1 MPDAYRENTKFPTM
15 EGNPPIMRRSALA
28 AIAAIGSASL
38 LVAGCSKADD
48 NKNTD
53 NTKSAGANAAT
64 KDVVNASTKKGGT
77 VTYEY
82 SDVPDS
88 FDPGNTYYAYMY
100 NLSRL
105 YARPLMTFQPGAG
118 EKGNT
123 LVPDLAA
130 SAGVPSDGGKTWTY
144 KLRTGLKY
152 QDGTAITSKD
162 VKYAVERSNFARD
175 VLSLGPNYFQQF
187 LVGGDKYKGPYK
199 DKSGKGLSSIETPD
213 DTTVV
218 FHLKTA
224 FQEFDYLVAS
234 PQTAPVPQA
243 KDNGVDYV
251 KNIVSSG
258 SYKFDSYADGK
269 QAVLVR
275 NENWDAKS
283 DPLRKQYPDKI
294 VVKLKVAAET
304 IDKDV
309 LAGDAIDLGGGGVQA
324 ATQAQLL
331 SSADKKANTDNTY
344 GGRLVYMAIN
354 TKVKPFNNVAC
365 RKAVQFAIDK
375 VSVQTAEGGPIRGD
389 IASTVLPPD
398 IPGYAKSDVYAST
411 DSKGDAAK
419 AKDQLKACG
428 KSTISTNISA
438 RSDRPQEIDAAT
450 AIIASLKK
458 AGINATLK
466 QYPSGKYF
474 TDYAGVPKF
483 TEKQNIGLIMMQWGA
498 DWPSGYGFLQQIL
511 NGSAIGD
518 SGNTNLSQYDNKDV
532 NALLEK
538 AIGTEDNAARNG
550 LYTEIDKKT
559 MDDAVLVPLTYFK
572 VLLARPQYA
581 TNLVSTAA
589 FSGQYDYLNIG
600 TTKK

>member
-1 MPDAYRENTKFPTM
+1 
-15 EGNPPIMRRSALA
+15 MRRSALA
-28 AIAAIGSASL
+28 AVAAIGSASL
-38 LVAGCSKADD
+38 LIAGCSKADD
-48 NKNTD
+48 NKSD
-53 NTKSAGANAAT
+53 NGTKAAGANAAT
-64 KDVVNASTKKGGT
+64 KDVVNASTHKGGT
-77 VTYEY
+77 VTYEL

-100 NLSRL
+100 NFSRL
-105 YARPLMTFQPGAG
+105 YARPLMTFEPAAG
-118 EKGNT
+118 SKGNT

-130 SAGVPSDGGKTWTY
+130 SKGVSSDGGKTWTY
-144 KLRTGLKY
+144 KLRSGLKY

-199 DKSGKGLSSIETPD
+199 DKSAEGLKSIETPD
-213 DTTVV
+213 ATTIV
-218 FHLKTA
+218 FHLNTA
-224 FQEFDYLVAS
+224 FQEFDYLVAA

-243 KDNGVDYV
+243 KDTGVDYV

-258 SYKFDSYADGK
+258 SYQFQSYQDGK

-275 NENWDAKS
+275 NKNWSAAT

-294 VVKLKVAAET
+294 VVNLKVSADT

-309 LAGDAIDLGGGGVQA
+309 LAGDAIDLGGTGVQA
-324 ATQAQLL
+324 ATQAQVLT
-331 SSADKKANTDNTY
+331 SADKKAGTDNTY

-354 TKVKPFNNVAC
+354 TKVAPFNNVAC
-365 RKAVQFAIDK
+365 RKAVEYAIDK
-375 VSVQTAEGGPIRGD
+375 VSVQTAEGGPIRGEV
-389 IASTVLPPD
+389 ASTVLPPD
-398 IPGYAKSDVYAST
+398 ITGYAKADEYATSGN
-411 DSKGDAAK
+411 KGDAAK
-419 AKDQLKACG
+419 AKEQLKACG
-428 KSTISTNISA
+428 KTSISTNISA

-450 AIIASLKK
+450 AIINSLKSV
-458 AGINATLK
+458 GINATLK

-511 NGSAIGD
+511 NGKAISQ
-518 SGNTNLSQYDNKDV
+518 SGNTNLSQYDNASV
-532 NALLEK
+532 NTLLAK
-538 AIGTEDNAARNG
+538 AIGTEDTATRNG
-550 LYTEIDKKT
+550 LYTQIDKQT

-581 TNLVSTAA
+581 TNVVSTAA

>member
-1 MPDAYRENTKFPTM
+1 M
-15 EGNPPIMRRSALA
+15 
-28 AIAAIGSASL
+28 

-48 NKNTD
+48 NKDGNGGS
-53 NTKSAGANAAT
+53 SAAANAAT
-64 KDVVNASTKKGGT
+64 KGVVNASDKKGGT
-77 VTYEY
+77 VTYEL

-100 NLSRL
+100 NFSRL
-105 YARPLMTFQPGAG
+105 YARPLMTFEPGPG
-118 EKGNT
+118 SKGNT

-130 SAGVPSDGGKTWTY
+130 SKGVPSDGGKTWTY
-144 KLRTGLKY
+144 KLRSGLKY

-199 DKSGKGLSSIETPD
+199 DKSAKGLASIETPD

-224 FQEFDYLVAS
+224 FQEFDYLVAA

-258 SYKFDSYADGK
+258 SYQFQSYQDGK

-275 NENWDAKS
+275 NKNWDAKT
-283 DPLRKQYPDKI
+283 DPLRKQLPDKI
-294 VVKLKVAAET
+294 VVNLKVNPET
-304 IDKDV
+304 VDKDV
-309 LAGDAIDLGGGGVQA
+309 LAGDAIDLGGTGVQA

-331 SSADKKANTDNTY
+331 TDSGKKANTDNTY

-354 TKVKPFNNVAC
+354 TKLKPFDNAAC
-365 RKAVQFAIDK
+365 RKAVEYAIDK

-389 IASTVLPPD
+389 VATTVLPPD
-398 IPGYAKSDVYAST
+398 IPGYAKADVYAT
-411 DSKGDAAK
+411 TGNKGDVAK
-419 AKDQLKACG
+419 AKEQLKACG
-428 KSTISTNISA
+428 KSSISTNITA
-438 RSDRPQEIDAAT
+438 RSDRPQEVDAAT
-450 AIIASLKK
+450 AIINSLKK
-458 AGINATLK
+458 VGINASLK

-474 TDYAGVPKF
+474 TDYAGVPNF
-483 TEKQNIGLIMMQWGA
+483 ANKQNVGLMMMQWGA

-511 NGSAIGD
+511 NGQAISQ
-518 SGNTNLSQYDNKDV
+518 SGNTNLSQYDNKSV
-532 NALLEK
+532 NDLLAK
-538 AIGTEDNAARNG
+538 AIGTQSDSERIA
-550 LYTEIDKKT
+550 LYTQIDKQA
-559 MDDAVLVPLTYFK
+559 MDDAVIVPLTYFK
-572 VLLARPQYA
+572 VLLARPTNN
-581 TNLVSTAA
+581 TNLVSSAA
-589 FSGQYDYLNIG
+589 WSGQYDYLNIG
-600 TTKK
+600 VASK

>member
-1 MPDAYRENTKFPTM
+1 M
-15 EGNPPIMRRSALA
+15 EGKQTIMRRSALA

-38 LVAGCSKADD
+38 LLSACSKADD
-48 NKNTD
+48 NSD
-53 NTKSAGANAAT
+53 NNGNKSAGANAAT
-64 KDVVNASTKKGGT
+64 KGVVNASTQKGGT

-105 YARPLMTFQPGAG
+105 YARPLMTFKPAAG
-118 EKGNT
+118 EAGNE

-130 SAGVPSDGGKTWTY
+130 SPGEPSDGGKTWTY
-144 KLRTGLKY
+144 KLRSGLKY
-152 QDGTAITSKD
+152 QDGTPITSKD

-187 LVGGDKYKGPYK
+187 LEGGDKYKGPYK
-199 DKSGKGLSSIETPD
+199 DKSAEGLKSIETPD
-213 DTTVV
+213 DTTIV
-218 FHLKTA
+218 FKLNRA
-224 FQEFDYLVAS
+224 FQEFDYLVAT

-243 KDNGVDYV
+243 KDKGIDYV
-251 KNIVSSG
+251 KSIVSSG
-258 SYKFDSYADGK
+258 SYQFESYEEGK

-275 NENWDAKS
+275 NKNWDAKT

-294 VVKLKVAAET
+294 VVKLKVNAET
-304 IDKDV
+304 IDQDV
-309 LAGDAIDLGGGGVQA
+309 QAGTAIDLGGTGVQA
-324 ATQAQLL
+324 ATQAKVVNDASL
-331 SSADKKANTDNTY
+331 KANTDNTY

-354 TKVKPFNNVAC
+354 TQVAPFDKVEC
-365 RKAVQFAIDK
+365 RKAVQYAIDK

-389 IASTVLPPD
+389 IATTVLPPD
-398 IPGYAKSDVYAST
+398 IPGYEKADVYAT
-411 DSKGDAAK
+411 DGNKGDAAK
-419 AKDQLKACG
+419 AKEQLKACG

-458 AGINATLK
+458 VGINASLK

-474 TDYAGVPKF
+474 TDYAGVPEFDK
-483 TEKQNIGLIMMQWGA
+483 KQNIGLHMMQWGA

-511 NGSAIGD
+511 HGDAIGA
-518 SGNTNLSQYDNKDV
+518 SGNTNLSYIDDKEINET
-532 NALLEK
+532 LEK
-538 AIGTEDNAARNG
+538 AIATEDEAERNS
-550 LYTEIDKKT
+550 LYAQIDKRA
-559 MDDAVLVPLTYFK
+559 MDQAAIVPLTYFK
-572 VLLARPQYA
+572 VLLYRPA
-581 TNLVSTAA
+581 NFTNLVSTAA

>member
-1 MPDAYRENTKFPTM
+1 
-15 EGNPPIMRRSALA
+15 MRRSALA
-28 AIAAIGSASL
+28 AVAAIGSVSL
-38 LVAGCSKADD
+38 LLAGCSKADD
-48 NKNTD
+48 NKND
-53 NTKSAGANAAT
+53 DTKSAGADAAT
-64 KDVVNASTKKGGT
+64 KDVVNASTQKGGT

-105 YARPLMTFQPGAG
+105 YARPLMTFKPAAG
-118 EKGNT
+118 DKGNE

-144 KLRTGLKY
+144 KLRSGLKY

-187 LVGGDKYKGPYK
+187 LEGGDKYKGPYK
-199 DKSGKGLSSIETPD
+199 DKSAKGLSSIETPD

-218 FHLKTA
+218 FKLNRA
-224 FQEFDYLVAS
+224 FQEFDYLVAT

-243 KDNGVDYV
+243 KDTGVDYV

-258 SYKFDSYADGK
+258 SYKFESYEEGK
-269 QAVLVR
+269 QVTLVR
-275 NENWDAKS
+275 NENWDAKT

-294 VVKLKVAAET
+294 VVKLKVNAET
-304 IDKDV
+304 IDQDV
-309 LAGDAIDLGGGGVQA
+309 MAGNAIDLGGTGVQA
-324 ATQAQLL
+324 ATQAKVVN
-331 SSADKKANTDNTY
+331 SADLKANTDNTY

-354 TKVKPFNNVAC
+354 TKLAPFNNVAC
-365 RKAVQFAIDK
+365 RKAVQYAIDK

-389 IASTVLPPD
+389 IATTVLPPD
-398 IPGYAKSDVYAST
+398 IPGYEKSDIYASAGN
-411 DSKGDAAK
+411 KGDVTK
-419 AKDQLKACG
+419 AKEQLTACG
-428 KSTISTNISA
+428 KTSITTNISA
-438 RSDRPQEIDAAT
+438 RSDRPAEIDAAT
-450 AIIASLKK
+450 AIINSLKA
-458 AGINATLK
+458 AGINASLK

-474 TDYAGVPKF
+474 TDNAGVPAFDK
-483 TEKQNIGLIMMQWGA
+483 KNNIGLMMMQWGA

-511 NGSAIGD
+511 HGDAIGA
-518 SGNTNLSQYDNKDV
+518 SGNTNLSQLDDSVV
-532 NALLEK
+532 NTTLEK
-538 AIGTEDNAARNG
+538 AIGTEDKAARDA
-550 LYTEIDKKT
+550 LYTEVDKKA
-559 MDDAVLVPLTYFK
+559 MEEAALVPLTYFK
-572 VLLARPQYA
+572 VLLYRPA
-581 TNLVSTAA
+581 GFTNLVSTAA

>member
-1 MPDAYRENTKFPTM
+1 M

-64 KDVVNASTKKGGT
+64 TDVVNASTQKGGT

-130 SAGVPSDGGKTWTY
+130 SKGVPSDGGKTWTY
-144 KLRTGLKY
+144 KLRSGLKY

-199 DKSGKGLSSIETPD
+199 DKSAKGLSSIETPD
-213 DTTVV
+213 DSTVV

-258 SYKFDSYADGK
+258 SYKFQSYSDGK

-275 NENWDAKS
+275 NENWDAKT
-283 DPLRKQYPDKI
+283 DPLRKQYPAKI
-294 VVKLKVAAET
+294 VVNLKVSAET

-331 SSADKKANTDNTY
+331 SSADKKAGTDNTY

-354 TKVKPFNNVAC
+354 TKVKPFDKVEC

-375 VSVQTAEGGPIRGD
+375 VSVQTAEGGPVRGD

-398 IPGYAKSDVYAST
+398 IPGYSKSDVYASAGN
-411 DSKGDAAK
+411 KGDAAK

-428 KSTISTNISA
+428 KSSINTNISA

-450 AIIASLKK
+450 AIINSLKK
-458 AGINATLK
+458 VGINASLK

-483 TEKQNIGLIMMQWGA
+483 TEKNNIGLIMMQWGA

-538 AIGTEDNAARNG
+538 AIGTQDDAARNG

-572 VLLARPQYA
+572 VLLARPKYA

>member
-1 MPDAYRENTKFPTM
+1 M

-28 AIAAIGSASL
+28 AVAAIGSASL
-38 LVAGCSKADD
+38 LLAGCSKADD
-48 NKNTD
+48 NSNKND

-77 VTYEY
+77 VTYEL

-100 NLSRL
+100 NFSRL

-130 SAGVPSDGGKTWTY
+130 SKGVPSDGGKTWTY
-144 KLRTGLKY
+144 KLRSGLKY
-152 QDGTAITSKD
+152 QDGSAITSKD

-187 LVGGDKYKGPYK
+187 MAGGDKYKGPYK
-199 DKSGKGLSSIETPD
+199 DKSAKGLSSIETPD

-224 FQEFDYLVAS
+224 FQEFDYLVAA

-243 KDNGVDYV
+243 KDTGVDYV
-251 KNIVSSG
+251 KSIVSSG
-258 SYKFDSYADGK
+258 SYKFQSYSEGK

-275 NENWDAKS
+275 NENWDAS
-283 DPLRKQYPDKI
+283 TDPLRKQYPDKI
-294 VVKLKVAAET
+294 VVNLKVNAET

-309 LAGDAIDLGGGGVQA
+309 LAGDAIDLGGTGVQA
-324 ATQAQLL
+324 ATQAQVL

-354 TKVKPFNNVAC
+354 TKVAPFNKVEC

-389 IASTVLPPD
+389 VASTVLPPD
-398 IPGYAKSDVYAST
+398 IPGYEKSDVYAST
-411 DSKGDAAK
+411 GNKGDAAK
-419 AKDQLKACG
+419 AKEQLKACG
-428 KSTISTNISA
+428 KSSITTNISA

-450 AIIASLKK
+450 AIINSLKA
-458 AGINATLK
+458 AGINASLK

-483 TEKQNIGLIMMQWGA
+483 TEKNNIGLIMMQWGA

-511 NGSAIGD
+511 NGSAIGA

-538 AIGTEDNAARNG
+538 AIGTEDTAARNS
-550 LYTEIDKKT
+550 LYTQIDKQT

-572 VLLARPQYA
+572 VLLARPTTY

>member
-1 MPDAYRENTKFPTM
+1 M

-28 AIAAIGSASL
+28 AIAAIGSATL

-48 NKNTD
+48 NKDSNGGGS
-53 NTKSAGANAAT
+53 SAAANAAT
-64 KDVVNASTKKGGT
+64 TGVVNASDKKGGT
-77 VTYEY
+77 LTYEL

-105 YARPLMTFQPGAG
+105 YARPLMTFQPGPG
-118 EKGNT
+118 SKGNT

-130 SAGVPSDGGKTWTY
+130 SKGVPSDGGKTWTY

-199 DKSGKGLSSIETPD
+199 DKSAKGLSSIETPD
-213 DTTVV
+213 DTTIV
-218 FHLKTA
+218 FHLKQA
-224 FQEFDYLVAS
+224 FQEFDYLVSA

-258 SYKFDSYADGK
+258 SYQFQSYEDGK

-275 NENWDAKS
+275 NKNWDAKT
-283 DPLRKQYPDKI
+283 DPLRKQLPDKI
-294 VVKLKVAAET
+294 VVNLKVNAET

-309 LAGDAIDLGGGGVQA
+309 LAGDAIDLGGTGVQA
-324 ATQAQLL
+324 ATQAQVLTDA
-331 SSADKKANTDNTY
+331 SKKANTDNTY

-354 TKVKPFNNVAC
+354 TKLKPFDNVAC
-365 RKAVQFAIDK
+365 RKAVEFAVDK

-389 IASTVLPPD
+389 IATTVLPPD
-398 IPGYAKSDVYAST
+398 IPGYTKADAYAT
-411 DSKGDAAK
+411 AGNKGDVAK
-419 AKDQLKACG
+419 AKEQLKACG
-428 KSTISTNISA
+428 KTSINTNITA
-438 RSDRPQEIDAAT
+438 RSDRQPEIDAAT
-450 AIIASLKK
+450 AIINSLKK
-458 AGINATLK
+458 VGINATLK

-474 TDYAGVPKF
+474 TDYAGVPNF
-483 TEKQNIGLIMMQWGA
+483 ANKQNVGLMMMQWGA

-511 NGSAIGD
+511 NGKAISQ
-518 SGNTNLSQYDNKDV
+518 SGNTNLSQYDNKSV
-532 NALLEK
+532 NDQLAK
-538 AIGTEDNAARNG
+538 AIGTQDDTERNTI
-550 LYTEIDKKT
+550 YTQIDKQT
-559 MDDAVLVPLTYFK
+559 MDDAALVPLTYFK
-572 VLLARPQYA
+572 VLLARPTTF

-600 TTKK
+600 VASK

>member
-1 MPDAYRENTKFPTM
+1 MK
-15 EGNPPIMRRSALA
+15 GNQPIMRRSALA

-48 NKNTD
+48 NKND
-53 NTKSAGANAAT
+53 NSSSAGANAAT
-64 KDVVNASTKKGGT
+64 KDVVNASSTKGGT
-77 VTYEY
+77 LTYEL

-105 YARPLMTFQPGAG
+105 WARPLMTFQPGAG
-118 EKGNT
+118 PKGNT

-130 SAGVPSDGGKTWTY
+130 GKGVSSDGGKTWTY
-144 KLRTGLKY
+144 KLRAGVKY
-152 QDGTAITSKD
+152 QDGTPITSKD

-199 DKSGKGLSSIETPD
+199 DKNAKGLSSIETPD
-213 DTTVV
+213 DTTIV
-218 FHLKTA
+218 FHLKQA
-224 FQEFDYLVAS
+224 FQEFDYLVAA

-243 KDNGVDYV
+243 KDTGVDYV

-258 SYKFDSYADGK
+258 SYKFQSYAEGK

-275 NENWDAKS
+275 NENWDAKT
-283 DPLRKQYPDKI
+283 DPLRKQLPDKI
-294 VVKLKVAAET
+294 VVNLKVNPET

-309 LAGDAIDLGGGGVQA
+309 LAGDAIDLAGSGVQA
-324 ATQAQLL
+324 ATQAQILTD
-331 SSADKKANTDNTY
+331 SAKKSNSDNTY
-344 GGRLVYMAIN
+344 GGRLVYMAVN
-354 TKVKPFNNVAC
+354 TKVKPFDNVAC
-365 RKAVQFAIDK
+365 RKAVQYAIDK
-375 VSVQTAEGGPIRGD
+375 VSVQTAEGGPVRGE

-398 IPGYAKSDVYAST
+398 ITGYEKADAYAST
-411 DSKGDAAK
+411 GSKGDAAK
-419 AKDQLKACG
+419 AKEQLKACG
-428 KSTISTNISA
+428 KTAISTNISA

-450 AIIASLKK
+450 AIINSLKK
-458 AGINATLK
+458 VGINASLK

-511 NGSAIGD
+511 NGAAIGD

-532 NALLEK
+532 NTLLTK
-538 AIGTEDNAARNG
+538 AIATPDTAARNAI
-550 LYTEIDKKT
+550 YTQIDKKT

-572 VLLARPQYA
+572 VLLARPKA

-589 FSGQYDYLNIG
+589 FSGEYDYLNIG
-600 TTKK
+600 VESK

>member
-1 MPDAYRENTKFPTM
+1 M

-64 KDVVNASTKKGGT
+64 TDVVNASTQKGGT

-130 SAGVPSDGGKTWTY
+130 SKGVPSDGGKTWTY
-144 KLRTGLKY
+144 KLRSGLKY

-258 SYKFDSYADGK
+258 SYKFQSYSDGK

-275 NENWDAKS
+275 NDNWDAKT

-294 VVKLKVAAET
+294 VVNLKVNAET

-331 SSADKKANTDNTY
+331 SSADKKAGTDNTY

-354 TKVKPFNNVAC
+354 TKVKPFDKVEC

-398 IPGYAKSDVYAST
+398 IPGYSKSDVYASAG
-411 DSKGDAAK
+411 SKGDAAK

-428 KSTISTNISA
+428 KTSINTNISA

-450 AIIASLKK
+450 AIINSLKK
-458 AGINATLK
+458 VGINASLK

-483 TEKQNIGLIMMQWGA
+483 TEKNNIGLIMMQWGA
-498 DWPSGYGFLQQIL
+498 DWPSGYGFQQQIL
-511 NGSAIGD
+511 NGSAIGA

-538 AIGTEDNAARNG
+538 AIGTQDDAARNG
-550 LYTEIDKKT
+550 IYTEIDKKT

-572 VLLARPQYA
+572 VLLARPKYA

>member
-1 MPDAYRENTKFPTM
+1 
-15 EGNPPIMRRSALA
+15 MRRSALA
-28 AIAAIGSASL
+28 AVAAIGSASL
-38 LVAGCSKADD
+38 LLSACSKADD
-48 NKNTD
+48 NGGDEN
-53 NTKSAGANAAT
+53 KSAGANAAT
-64 KDVVNASTKKGGT
+64 KGVVNASTQKGGT

-105 YARPLMTFQPGAG
+105 YARPLMTFAPGPG
-118 EKGNT
+118 EEGNK

-144 KLRTGLKY
+144 KIRSGLKY

-187 LVGGDKYKGPYK
+187 LDGGDKYKGPYK
-199 DKSGKGLSSIETPD
+199 DKSPEGLKSIETPD
-213 DTTVV
+213 DTTIV
-218 FHLKTA
+218 FKLNRA
-224 FQEFDYLVAS
+224 FQEFDYLVAT

-243 KDNGVDYV
+243 KDTGVDYV
-251 KNIVSSG
+251 KSIVSSG
-258 SYKFDSYADGK
+258 SYKFQSYKEGQ

-275 NENWDAKS
+275 NENWDAKT

-294 VVKLKVAAET
+294 VVKLKVNAET
-304 IDKDV
+304 IDQDV
-309 LAGDAIDLGGGGVQA
+309 QAGDAIDLGGTGVQA
-324 ATQAQLL
+324 ATQAKVVNDSNL
-331 SSADKKANTDNTY
+331 KANTDNTY

-354 TKVKPFNNVAC
+354 TQVAPFDKVEC
-365 RKAVQFAIDK
+365 RKAVEYAIDK

-389 IASTVLPPD
+389 IATTVLPPD
-398 IPGYAKSDVYAST
+398 IPGYQKADVYAT
-411 DSKGDAAK
+411 TGNKGDVAK

-458 AGINATLK
+458 AGINASLK

-474 TDYAGVPKF
+474 TDYAGVPTFDK
-483 TEKQNIGLIMMQWGA
+483 KQNIGLHMMQWGA

-511 NGSAIGD
+511 HGDAIGA
-518 SGNTNLSQYDNKDV
+518 SGNTNLSYLNDKQINEM
-532 NALLEK
+532 LEK
-538 AIGTEDNAARNG
+538 AIATEDDTARNA
-550 LYTEIDKKT
+550 LYAQIDKRA
-559 MDDAVLVPLTYFK
+559 MDLAALVPLTYFK
-572 VLLARPQYA
+572 VLLYRPA
-581 TNLVSTAA
+581 GFTNLVSTAA

>member
-1 MPDAYRENTKFPTM
+1 
-15 EGNPPIMRRSALA
+15 MRRSALA
-28 AIAAIGSASL
+28 AVAAIGSASL
-38 LVAGCSKADD
+38 LIAGCSKADD
-48 NKNTD
+48 NKSD
-53 NTKSAGANAAT
+53 NGTKAAGANAAT
-64 KDVVNASTKKGGT
+64 KDVVNASTHKGGT
-77 VTYEY
+77 VTYEL

-100 NLSRL
+100 NFSRL
-105 YARPLMTFQPGAG
+105 YARPLMTFEPAAG
-118 EKGNT
+118 SKGNT

-130 SAGVPSDGGKTWTY
+130 SKGVSSDGGKTWTY
-144 KLRTGLKY
+144 KLRSGLKY

-187 LVGGDKYKGPYK
+187 MVGGDKYKGPYK
-199 DKSGKGLSSIETPD
+199 DKSAEGLKSIETPD
-213 DTTVV
+213 ATTIV
-218 FHLKTA
+218 FHLNTA
-224 FQEFDYLVAS
+224 FQEFDYLVAA

-243 KDNGVDYV
+243 KDTGVDYV

-258 SYKFDSYADGK
+258 SYQFQSYQDGK

-275 NENWDAKS
+275 NKNWSAAT

-294 VVKLKVAAET
+294 VVNLKVNAET

-309 LAGDAIDLGGGGVQA
+309 LAGDAIDLGGTGVQA
-324 ATQAQLL
+324 STQAQVLT
-331 SSADKKANTDNTY
+331 SADKKAGTDNTY

-354 TKVKPFNNVAC
+354 TKVAPFNNVAC
-365 RKAVQFAIDK
+365 RKAVEYAIDK
-375 VSVQTAEGGPIRGD
+375 VSVQTAEGGPIRGEV
-389 IASTVLPPD
+389 ASTVLPPD
-398 IPGYAKSDVYAST
+398 ITGYSKADAYAT
-411 DSKGDAAK
+411 TGNKGDAAK
-419 AKDQLKACG
+419 AKEQLKACG
-428 KSTISTNISA
+428 KTSVSTNISA

-450 AIIASLKK
+450 AIINSLKSV
-458 AGINATLK
+458 GINATLK

-511 NGSAIGD
+511 NGKAIGQ
-518 SGNTNLSQYDNKDV
+518 SGNTNLSQYNNASV
-532 NALLEK
+532 NTLLAK
-538 AIGTEDNAARNG
+538 AIGTEDTATRNG
-550 LYTEIDKKT
+550 LYTQIDKQT

-572 VLLARPQYA
+572 VLLARPLYA
-581 TNLVSTAA
+581 TNVVSTAA
-589 FSGQYDYLNIG
+589 FSGEYDYLNIG

>member
-1 MPDAYRENTKFPTM
+1 
-15 EGNPPIMRRSALA
+15 MRRSALA

-64 KDVVNASTKKGGT
+64 TDVVNASTQKGGT

-144 KLRTGLKY
+144 KLRAGLKY

-199 DKSGKGLSSIETPD
+199 DKSAKGLSSIETPD

-258 SYKFDSYADGK
+258 SYKFESYADGK

-275 NENWDAKS
+275 NENWDAKT
-283 DPLRKQYPDKI
+283 DPLRKQYPNKI
-294 VVKLKVAAET
+294 VVNLKVNPET
-304 IDKDV
+304 IDKNV
-309 LAGDAIDLGGGGVQA
+309 LAGDSIDLGGSGVQA

-331 SSADKKANTDNTY
+331 SSADKKANTDNAY
-344 GGRLVYMAIN
+344 GGRLVYMAVN
-354 TKVKPFNNVAC
+354 TKVKPFDNVAC

-375 VSVQTAEGGPIRGD
+375 VSVQTAEGGPVRGD

-398 IPGYAKSDVYAST
+398 IPGYAKSDVYASAG
-411 DSKGDAAK
+411 SKGDEAK

-428 KSTISTNISA
+428 KSSINTNISA

-458 AGINATLK
+458 VGINASLK

-483 TEKQNIGLIMMQWGA
+483 TEKNNIGLIMMQWGA

-532 NALLEK
+532 NGLLEK
-538 AIGTEDNAARNG
+538 AIGTQDNAARNA

>member
-1 MPDAYRENTKFPTM
+1 M
-15 EGNPPIMRRSALA
+15 EGKQTIMRRSALA
-28 AIAAIGSASL
+28 AVAAIGSASL
-38 LVAGCSKADD
+38 LLSACSKADD
-48 NKNTD
+48 SSD
-53 NTKSAGANAAT
+53 NNGKKSAEANAAT
-64 KDVVNASTKKGGT
+64 KGVVNASTQKGGT

-130 SAGVPSDGGKTWTY
+130 GKGVPSDGGKTWTY
-144 KLRTGLKY
+144 KLRAGLKY
-152 QDGTAITSKD
+152 QDGTPITSKD

-187 LVGGDKYKGPYK
+187 MKDGDKYKGPYK
-199 DKSGKGLSSIETPD
+199 DKSPEGLKSIETPD
-213 DTTVV
+213 DTTIV
-218 FHLKTA
+218 FHLNRS
-224 FQEFDYLVAS
+224 FQEFDYLVAT
-234 PQTAPVPQA
+234 PQTAPVPQS
-243 KDNGVDYV
+243 KDKGIDYV

-258 SYKFDSYADGK
+258 SYKFESYEEGK

-275 NENWDAKS
+275 NENWDPKT
-283 DPLRKQYPDKI
+283 DPLRKQYPEKI
-294 VVKLKVAAET
+294 VVKLKVNAET
-304 IDKDV
+304 IDQDV
-309 LAGDAIDLGGGGVQA
+309 QAGTAIDLGGTGVQA
-324 ATQAQLL
+324 ATQAKVVNDASL
-331 SSADKKANTDNTY
+331 KANTDNTY

-354 TKVKPFNNVAC
+354 SQVAPFDKVEC
-365 RKAVQFAIDK
+365 RKAVEYAIDK
-375 VSVQTAEGGPIRGD
+375 VSVQTALGGPIRGEV
-389 IASTVLPPD
+389 ATTVLPPD
-398 IPGYAKSDVYAST
+398 ITGYEKSDAYAT
-411 DSKGDAAK
+411 DGNKGDVAK

-428 KSTISTNISA
+428 KTAINTNISA

-458 AGINATLK
+458 VGINASLK

-474 TDYAGVPKF
+474 TDYAGVPTFDK
-483 TEKQNIGLIMMQWGA
+483 KQNIGLHMMQWGA

-511 NGSAIGD
+511 HGDAIGA
-518 SGNTNLSQYDNKDV
+518 SGNTNLSYINDKQINET
-532 NALLEK
+532 LEK
-538 AIGTEDNAARNG
+538 AIATESDTERNA
-550 LYTEIDKKT
+550 LYAQIDKRA
-559 MDDAVLVPLTYFK
+559 MDLATLVPLTYFK
-572 VLLARPQYA
+572 VLLYRPTTY

>member
-1 MPDAYRENTKFPTM
+1 
-15 EGNPPIMRRSALA
+15 MRRSALA
-28 AIAAIGSASL
+28 AIAAIGSATL

-48 NKNTD
+48 NKDGNGGS
-53 NTKSAGANAAT
+53 SAAANAAT
-64 KDVVNASTKKGGT
+64 KGVVNASDKKGGT
-77 VTYEY
+77 VTYEL

-100 NLSRL
+100 NFSRL
-105 YARPLMTFQPGAG
+105 YARPLMTFEPGPG
-118 EKGNT
+118 SKGNT

-130 SAGVPSDGGKTWTY
+130 SKGVSSDGGKTWTY
-144 KLRTGLKY
+144 KLRSGLKY

-199 DKSGKGLSSIETPD
+199 DKSAKGLASIETPD
-213 DTTVV
+213 DTTIV
-218 FHLKTA
+218 FHLKQA
-224 FQEFDYLVAS
+224 FQEFDYLVSA

-258 SYKFDSYADGK
+258 SYQFQSYQDGK

-275 NENWDAKS
+275 NKNWDPKT
-283 DPLRKQYPDKI
+283 DPLRKQLPDKI
-294 VVKLKVAAET
+294 VVNLKVNAET

-309 LAGDAIDLGGGGVQA
+309 LAGDAIDLGGTGVQA
-324 ATQAQLL
+324 ATQAQVLTD
-331 SSADKKANTDNTY
+331 SAKKANTDNTY

-354 TKVKPFNNVAC
+354 TKLKPFDNVAC
-365 RKAVQFAIDK
+365 RKAVEYAIDK

-389 IASTVLPPD
+389 VATTVLPPD
-398 IPGYAKSDVYAST
+398 IPGYSKSDVYAT
-411 DSKGDAAK
+411 TGNKGDVAK
-419 AKDQLKACG
+419 AKEQLKACG
-428 KSTISTNISA
+428 KTTINTNITA
-438 RSDRPQEIDAAT
+438 RSDRQQEIDAAT
-450 AIIASLKK
+450 AIINSLKK
-458 AGINATLK
+458 VGINATLK

-474 TDYAGVPKF
+474 TDYAGVPNF
-483 TEKQNIGLIMMQWGA
+483 DNKQNVGLMMMQWGA

-511 NGSAIGD
+511 NGQAISQ
-518 SGNTNLSQYDNKDV
+518 SGNTNLSQYDNKTV
-532 NALLEK
+532 NTLLAK
-538 AIGTEDNAARNG
+538 AIGTQDDTERNTI
-550 LYTEIDKKT
+550 YTQIDKQT
-559 MDDAVLVPLTYFK
+559 MDDAALVPLTYFK
-572 VLLARPQYA
+572 VLLARPTTF

-600 TTKK
+600 VASK

>member
-1 MPDAYRENTKFPTM
+1 
-15 EGNPPIMRRSALA
+15 MRRSTLA

-130 SAGVPSDGGKTWTY
+130 SKGVPSDGGKTWTY
-144 KLRTGLKY
+144 KLRSGLKY

-199 DKSGKGLSSIETPD
+199 DKSAKGLSSIETPD

-258 SYKFDSYADGK
+258 SYKFQSYADGK

-275 NENWDAKS
+275 NENWDAAT

-294 VVKLKVAAET
+294 VVNLKVAAET

-324 ATQAQLL
+324 ATQADVLT
-331 SSADKKANTDNTY
+331 SAAKKANTDNTY

-354 TKVKPFNNVAC
+354 TKVKPFDNVAC

-398 IPGYAKSDVYAST
+398 IPGYEKSDVYASAGN
-411 DSKGDAAK
+411 KGDAAK
-419 AKDQLKACG
+419 AKEQLKACG
-428 KSTISTNISA
+428 KETINTNISA

-458 AGINATLK
+458 VGINASLK

-483 TEKQNIGLIMMQWGA
+483 TEKNNIGLIMMQWGA

-532 NALLEK
+532 NSLLEK
-538 AIGTEDNAARNG
+538 AIGTQDDAARLG
-550 LYTEIDKKT
+550 LYTQIDKKT